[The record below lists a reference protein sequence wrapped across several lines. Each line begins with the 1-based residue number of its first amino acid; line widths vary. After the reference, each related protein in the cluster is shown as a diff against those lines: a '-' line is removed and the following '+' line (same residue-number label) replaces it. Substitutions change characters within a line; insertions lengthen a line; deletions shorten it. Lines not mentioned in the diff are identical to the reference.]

1 MLSSGRRE
9 ICPPSPACG
18 RPYLPS
24 LSRLRE
30 TGSALPLPLAGEVRG
45 EGPTS
50 GRAAMTA
57 CGLLRGLAR
66 LLARVGVGGQAFAEA
81 CHQVGDLALGRAGA
95 DRAQAGLRALA
106 LDLRRDDRGQVRR
119 VL

>member
-1 MLSSGRRE
+1 TLT
-9 ICPPSPACG
+9 
-18 RPYLPS
+18 LT
-24 LSRLRE
+24 LSRKRE
-30 TGSALPLPLAGEVRG
+30 RGQDALLPPPGDL
-45 EGPTS
+45 PS

-57 CGLLRGLAR
+57 CVLLRRLAAR

-81 CHQVGDLALGRAGA
+81 CHQVGDLALRRAGA